1 VTICQPQSLH
11 REWFETVLKIT
22 SSSDQCHF
30 AIEQTE
36 VDPGVWR
43 VTELDFNFK
52 GSMLIFKSLNIRVRE
67 HSFKFQRLPD
77 HLSFQDAI
85 EMLRQNDSMQPRSI
99 SLPPH
104 RLCWAL
110 EADCQSIAL

>member
-1 VTICQPQSLH
+1 MSICQPQSLH
-11 REWFETVLKIT
+11 REWFETMLKIT

-52 GSMLIFKSLNIRVRE
+52 GSILIFKSLNIKCVST
-67 HSFKFQRLPD
+67 HS
-77 HLSFQDAI
+77 SFDVSQIIYRFRTPSRCCARMIPCSQDRFLY
-85 EMLRQNDSMQPRSI
+85 LRI
-99 SLPPH
+99 G
-104 RLCWAL
+104 CWAL